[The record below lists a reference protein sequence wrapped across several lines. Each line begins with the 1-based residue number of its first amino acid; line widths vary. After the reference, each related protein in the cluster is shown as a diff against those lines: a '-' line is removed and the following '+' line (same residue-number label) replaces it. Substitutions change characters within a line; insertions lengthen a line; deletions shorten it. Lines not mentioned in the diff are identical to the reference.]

1 MVNVRNSK
9 VKINDITLTCYGIC
23 IFVFVIGQSY
33 LLASSAFFSTL
44 CKGLRLAASIIPA
57 LLLMRYSKFNI
68 RNLMIWGLIAFLII
82 GNIFLNQ
89 ADSDLIYIV
98 IFILYC
104 SKLRPGNVIRIYY
117 ISVSI
122 GITLVIVA
130 WLIGIIPSQVRGNRA
145 YLGFYFTTFGP
156 NLFLHAVL
164 AYIASRKNKIKLSRW
179 ILIEI
184 VNIWFYKMTDTL
196 AVFVL
201 INMGIVLYYMLRF
214 EKIQQKLFDG
224 RILKCILESF
234 PFVTAIVTVLAQY
247 LYIEHY
253 DEPIFV
259 AANKALSNR
268 LHFGKIAIE
277 TYDISLFGQPITWLT
292 GTDGTKLS
300 GMDYFYVDSSYL
312 QVLVRYGIIML
323 LVLCIAMMIVQRY
336 SVLTKNV
343 YLCLGSSLFL
353 IHCIT
358 DPQLLSFRYNPFIIV
373 SVACIG
379 LMRM

>member
-1 MVNVRNSK
+1 M
-9 VKINDITLTCYGIC
+9 
-23 IFVFVIGQSY
+23 
-33 LLASSAFFSTL
+33 
-44 CKGLRLAASIIPA
+44 
-57 LLLMRYSKFNI
+57 
-68 RNLMIWGLIAFLII
+68 
-82 GNIFLNQ
+82 NQ

-379 LMRM
+379 LINVHRN